1 MNCAIIIPCINLDY
15 ETKLCIKK
23 CLKQKKIKN
32 SRITEIYGFH
42 TVIAALSNSNR
53 IHQKLAISQ
62 THKSII
68 TRKIKQNVKE
78 ILVLP
83 NKEMFKLYGGE
94 NTHQGIVLTTSSLIQ
109 PNLNVILDE
118 SINKKIEV
126 VVMLDQVT
134 DPNNIGSVM
143 RSCILFNCKSV
154 IVSKDNAPDIT
165 PSVAKAASGALEVVN
180 YVKVT
185 NLSNAI
191 RKFKKNN
198 FWVCGLDIN
207 NNNLDNNFDIPKKCL
222 LVLGAEGKGLRKLTK
237 KECDRIISIP
247 MNPNLIFQI
256 DSLNISNACSIAL
269 YEHFKKNN

>member
-1 MNCAIIIPCINLDY
+1 MSCKYDKIIFM
-15 ETKLCIKK
+15 KFFKK
-23 CLKQKKIKN
+23 KKTKN
-32 SRITEIYGFH
+32 SGITEIYGLH
-42 TVIAALSNSNR
+42 SVIAALNNTNR
-53 IHQKLAISQ
+53 KHQKLAISQ

-68 TRKIKQNVKE
+68 TRIIKQKVNE
-78 ILVLP
+78 ILILP

-94 NTHQGIVLTTSSLIQ
+94 NTHQGMVLTTSSLIQ
-109 PNLNVILDE
+109 PDLDVILNK
-118 SINKKIEV
+118 SINKKVEV

-134 DPNNIGSVM
+134 DPNNIGSIM
-143 RSCILFNCKSV
+143 RSCILFNCSSV

-165 PSVAKAASGALEVVN
+165 PSMAKAASGALEVVN

-207 NNNLDNNFDIPKKCL
+207 NNHLDNNFDIPKKCL

>member
-1 MNCAIIIPCINLDY
+1 MKFFKKKK
-15 ETKLCIKK
+15 TK
-23 CLKQKKIKN
+23 N
-32 SRITEIYGFH
+32 NGITEIYGLH
-42 TVIAALSNSNR
+42 SVIAALNNTNR
-53 IHQKLAISQ
+53 KHQKLVISQ

-109 PNLNVILDE
+109 PDLDVILDK

-134 DPNNIGSVM
+134 DPNNIGSIM

-185 NLSNAI
+185 NLSYAI

-207 NNNLDNNFDIPKKCL
+207 SKSLDNNFDIPKKCL

>member
-1 MNCAIIIPCINLDY
+1 MSSKYDKTIFMKFFKKKK
-15 ETKLCIKK
+15 TK
-23 CLKQKKIKN
+23 N
-32 SRITEIYGFH
+32 NGITEIYGLH
-42 TVIAALSNSNR
+42 SVIAALNNTNR
-53 IHQKLAISQ
+53 KHQKLAISQ

-109 PNLNVILDE
+109 PDLDVILDE

-134 DPNNIGSVM
+134 DPNNIGSIM

-207 NNNLDNNFDIPKKCL
+207 NNHLDNNFDIPKKCL

>member
-1 MNCAIIIPCINLDY
+1 
-15 ETKLCIKK
+15 
-23 CLKQKKIKN
+23 
-32 SRITEIYGFH
+32 
-42 TVIAALSNSNR
+42 
-53 IHQKLAISQ
+53 
-62 THKSII
+62 
-68 TRKIKQNVKE
+68 
-78 ILVLP
+78 
-83 NKEMFKLYGGE
+83 MFKLYGGE

-109 PNLNVILDE
+109 PDLDVILDE

-134 DPNNIGSVM
+134 DPNNIGSIM

-165 PSVAKAASGALEVVN
+165 PSMAKAASGALEVVN

-256 DSLNISNACSIAL
+256 DSLNVSNACSIAL

>member
-1 MNCAIIIPCINLDY
+1 M
-15 ETKLCIKK
+15 KK
-23 CLKQKKIKN
+23 VANRKKPKN
-32 SRITEIYGFH
+32 KGFIDIYGVH
-42 TVIAALSNSNR
+42 AVKAALNNNKR
-53 IHQKLAISQ
+53 KHQKLIIS
-62 THKSII
+62 KSHRSLINHEIQQSVREII
-68 TRKIKQNVKE
+68 E
-78 ILVLP
+78 LS
-83 NKEMFKLYGGE
+83 NKEMFKLFGGE
-94 NTHQGIVLTTSSLIQ
+94 NIHQGIVLTTSSLVQ
-109 PNLNVILDE
+109 PNLDEILNE
-118 SINKKIEV
+118 SINTKIEV
-126 VVMLDQVT
+126 VIMLDQVT
-134 DPNNIGSVM
+134 DPNNIGSII
-143 RSCILFNCKSV
+143 RSSSLFNCKSV

-165 PSVAKAASGALEVVN
+165 PSIAKAASGALEVVN

>member
-1 MNCAIIIPCINLDY
+1 MSSKYDK
-15 ETKLCIKK
+15 TVFMKFFKK
-23 CLKQKKIKN
+23 KKTKN
-32 SRITEIYGFH
+32 SGMTEIYGLH
-42 TVIAALSNSNR
+42 SVIAAHNNINR
-53 IHQKLAISQ
+53 KHKKLVISQ

-68 TRKIKQNVKE
+68 TTKIKQNVKE

-109 PNLNVILDE
+109 PDLDVILDK

-134 DPNNIGSVM
+134 DPNNIGSIM

-165 PSVAKAASGALEVVN
+165 SSIAKAASGALEVVN

-207 NNNLDNNFDIPKKCL
+207 NNHLDNNFDIPKKCL

>member
-1 MNCAIIIPCINLDY
+1 LSSKYDKAVFMKFFKN
-15 ETKLCIKK
+15 KK
-23 CLKQKKIKN
+23 TKN
-32 SRITEIYGFH
+32 SGMAEIYGFH
-42 TVIAALSNSNR
+42 SVIAALNNANR
-53 IHQKLAISQ
+53 KHQKLAISQ
-62 THKSII
+62 AHKSIL
-68 TRKIKQNVKE
+68 TEKIKQNVKE
-78 ILVLP
+78 VLVLP

-109 PNLNVILDE
+109 PGLDIILEE
-118 SINKKIEV
+118 SINKKIEI

-134 DPNNIGSVM
+134 DPNNIGSIM

-165 PSVAKAASGALEVVN
+165 PSIAKAASGALEVVN

-207 NNNLDNNFDIPKKCL
+207 NNHLDNNFDIPKKCL

-269 YEHFKKNN
+269 YEHFKKYN

>member
-1 MNCAIIIPCINLDY
+1 MKIF
-15 ETKLCIKK
+15 KK
-23 CLKQKKIKN
+23 KKSKN
-32 SRITEIYGFH
+32 SGMTEIYGLH
-42 TVIAALSNSNR
+42 SVIAALNNTNR
-53 IHQKLAISQ
+53 KHQKLAISQ

-68 TRKIKQNVKE
+68 TKKIKQNVKE

-83 NKEMFKLYGGE
+83 NKEMLKLYGGE
-94 NTHQGIVLTTSSLIQ
+94 NRHQGIVLRTSSLKQ
-109 PNLNVILDE
+109 PDLDVILDR
-118 SINKKIEV
+118 SVNKISEV
-126 VVMLDQVT
+126 VIMLDQVT
-134 DPNNIGSVM
+134 DPNNIGSIM

-154 IVSKDNAPDIT
+154 IVSKDNAPDTT
-165 PSVAKAASGALEVVN
+165 PSMAKAASGALEVVN

-207 NNNLDNNFDIPKKCL
+207 NKNLDNNFDIPKKCL

-237 KECDRIISIP
+237 TECDRIISIP

-256 DSLNISNACSIAL
+256 DSLNISNACAIAL

>member
-1 MNCAIIIPCINLDY
+1 M
-15 ETKLCIKK
+15 KK
-23 CLKQKKIKN
+23 VANRKKPKN
-32 SRITEIYGFH
+32 KGFIDIYGVH
-42 TVIAALSNSNR
+42 AVKAALNNNKR
-53 IHQKLAISQ
+53 KHQKLIIS
-62 THKSII
+62 KSHRNLINHEIQQSVREII
-68 TRKIKQNVKE
+68 E
-78 ILVLP
+78 LS
-83 NKEMFKLYGGE
+83 NKELFKLYGGE

-109 PNLNVILDE
+109 PDLDVILNE

-134 DPNNIGSVM
+134 DPNNIGSIM

-165 PSVAKAASGALEVVN
+165 PSIAKAASGALEVVN
-180 YVKVT
+180 YIKVT

>member
-1 MNCAIIIPCINLDY
+1 M
-15 ETKLCIKK
+15 KFF
-23 CLKQKKIKN
+23 KQKKTKN
-32 SRITEIYGFH
+32 SGITEIYGFH
-42 TVIAALSNSNR
+42 SVIAALNNNNR
-53 IHQKLAISQ
+53 KHQKLAISQ

-68 TRKIKQNVKE
+68 TRKIIQNVKE
-78 ILVLP
+78 ILVLS

-109 PNLNVILDE
+109 PDLNVILDE
-118 SINKKIEV
+118 SRNKKIKI

-134 DPNNIGSVM
+134 DPNNIGSIM
-143 RSCILFNCKSV
+143 RSCILFNCKTV

-165 PSVAKAASGALEVVN
+165 PSIAKAASGALEVVN

-207 NNNLDNNFDIPKKCL
+207 NNHLDNNFEIPNKCL
-222 LVLGAEGKGLRKLTK
+222 LILGAEGKGLRKLTK

-247 MNPNLIFQI
+247 MNL
-256 DSLNISNACSIAL
+256 
-269 YEHFKKNN
+269 KKNTFILSN

>member
-1 MNCAIIIPCINLDY
+1 M
-15 ETKLCIKK
+15 KFFKK
-23 CLKQKKIKN
+23 KKTKN
-32 SRITEIYGFH
+32 SGMTEIYGLH
-42 TVIAALSNSNR
+42 SVIAALNNTNR
-53 IHQKLAISQ
+53 KHQKLAISQ

-78 ILVLP
+78 ILVLH

-109 PNLNVILDE
+109 PDLDVILDE
-118 SINKKIEV
+118 SINKKIEI

-134 DPNNIGSVM
+134 DPNNIGSIM

-165 PSVAKAASGALEVVN
+165 PSIAKAASWALEVVN

-198 FWVCGLDIN
+198 FWVYGLDIN

>member
-1 MNCAIIIPCINLDY
+1 
-15 ETKLCIKK
+15 
-23 CLKQKKIKN
+23 
-32 SRITEIYGFH
+32 
-42 TVIAALSNSNR
+42 
-53 IHQKLAISQ
+53 
-62 THKSII
+62 
-68 TRKIKQNVKE
+68 
-78 ILVLP
+78 
-83 NKEMFKLYGGE
+83 
-94 NTHQGIVLTTSSLIQ
+94 
-109 PNLNVILDE
+109 
-118 SINKKIEV
+118 
-126 VVMLDQVT
+126 MLDQVT
-134 DPNNIGSVM
+134 DPNNIGSIM

-198 FWVCGLDIN
+198 FWVYGLDIN

>member
-1 MNCAIIIPCINLDY
+1 MKFFKN
-15 ETKLCIKK
+15 KK
-23 CLKQKKIKN
+23 TKN
-32 SRITEIYGFH
+32 SGMAEIYGFH
-42 TVIAALSNSNR
+42 SVIAALNNAKR
-53 IHQKLAISQ
+53 KHQKLAISQ
-62 THKSII
+62 AHKSIL
-68 TRKIKQNVKE
+68 TEKIKQNVKE
-78 ILVLP
+78 VLVLP

-109 PNLNVILDE
+109 PGLDIILEE
-118 SINKKIEV
+118 SINKKIEI

-134 DPNNIGSVM
+134 DPNNIGSIM

-165 PSVAKAASGALEVVN
+165 PSIAKAASGALEVVN

-198 FWVCGLDIN
+198 FWVCGLDVN
-207 NNNLDNNFDIPKKCL
+207 NKNLDSNFDIPKKCL

>member
-1 MNCAIIIPCINLDY
+1 M
-15 ETKLCIKK
+15 KFFKK
-23 CLKQKKIKN
+23 KKTKN
-32 SRITEIYGFH
+32 SEITEIYGLH
-42 TVIAALSNSNR
+42 SVIAALNNTNR
-53 IHQKLAISQ
+53 KHQKLVISQ
-62 THKSII
+62 TRKSII
-68 TRKIKQNVKE
+68 TTRIKQNVKE

-83 NKEMFKLYGGE
+83 NKEMFKLYGSE
-94 NTHQGIVLTTSSLIQ
+94 NTHQGIVLTTSSLSQ
-109 PNLNVILDE
+109 PDLDVILDE

-134 DPNNIGSVM
+134 DPNNIGSIM

-165 PSVAKAASGALEVVN
+165 PSIAKAASGALEVVN

-207 NNNLDNNFDIPKKCL
+207 NNHLDNNFDIPKKCL

>member
-1 MNCAIIIPCINLDY
+1 MSSKYDKAVFMKFFKN
-15 ETKLCIKK
+15 KK
-23 CLKQKKIKN
+23 TKN
-32 SRITEIYGFH
+32 SGMAEIYGFH
-42 TVIAALSNSNR
+42 SVIAALNNANR
-53 IHQKLAISQ
+53 KHQKLAISQ
-62 THKSII
+62 AHKSIL
-68 TRKIKQNVKE
+68 TEKIKQNVKE
-78 ILVLP
+78 VLVLP

-109 PNLNVILDE
+109 PGLDIILEE
-118 SINKKIEV
+118 SINKKIEI

-134 DPNNIGSVM
+134 DPNNIGSIM

-165 PSVAKAASGALEVVN
+165 PSIAKAASGALEVVN

-207 NNNLDNNFDIPKKCL
+207 NNHLDNNFDIPKKCL

>member
-1 MNCAIIIPCINLDY
+1 MKIS
-15 ETKLCIKK
+15 KK
-23 CLKQKKIKN
+23 KRTKN
-32 SRITEIYGFH
+32 SEIIEIYGLH
-42 TVIAALSNSNR
+42 TVKAALNNSNR
-53 IHQKLAISQ
+53 KHQKLVISQ
-62 THKSII
+62 SHKDII
-68 TRKIKQNVKE
+68 TKEIKQNVKE
-78 ILVLP
+78 ILVLS
-83 NKEMFKLYGGE
+83 NKEMLKLYGGE
-94 NTHQGIVLTTSSLIQ
+94 NKHQGIVLTTSSLIQ
-109 PNLNVILDE
+109 PDLDATLDK

-126 VVMLDQVT
+126 VIMLDQVT
-134 DPNNIGSVM
+134 DPNNIGSIM

-165 PSVAKAASGALEVVN
+165 PSIAKAASGALEVVN

-198 FWVCGLDIN
+198 FWVCGLDVN
-207 NNNLDNNFDIPKKCL
+207 NKNLDSNFDIPKKCL

>member
-1 MNCAIIIPCINLDY
+1 MKFFKN
-15 ETKLCIKK
+15 KK
-23 CLKQKKIKN
+23 TKN
-32 SRITEIYGFH
+32 SGMAEIYGFH
-42 TVIAALSNSNR
+42 SVIAALNNANR
-53 IHQKLAISQ
+53 KHQKLAISQ
-62 THKSII
+62 AHKSIL
-68 TRKIKQNVKE
+68 TEKIKQNVKE
-78 ILVLP
+78 VLVLP

-109 PNLNVILDE
+109 PGLDIILEE
-118 SINKKIEV
+118 SINKKIEI

-134 DPNNIGSVM
+134 DPNNIGSIM

-165 PSVAKAASGALEVVN
+165 PSIAKAASGALEVVN

-207 NNNLDNNFDIPKKCL
+207 NNHLDNNFDIPKKCL

>member
-1 MNCAIIIPCINLDY
+1 M
-15 ETKLCIKK
+15 KFF
-23 CLKQKKIKN
+23 KQKKTKN
-32 SRITEIYGFH
+32 SGITEIYGFH
-42 TVIAALSNSNR
+42 SVIAALNNTNR
-53 IHQKLAISQ
+53 KHQKLAISQ

-68 TRKIKQNVKE
+68 TRKIIQNVKE
-78 ILVLP
+78 ILVLS

-109 PNLNVILDE
+109 PDLNVILDE
-118 SINKKIEV
+118 SRNKKIKI

-134 DPNNIGSVM
+134 DPNNIGSIM
-143 RSCILFNCKSV
+143 RSCILFNCKTV

-165 PSVAKAASGALEVVN
+165 PSIAKAASGALEVVN

-207 NNNLDNNFDIPKKCL
+207 NNHLDNNFEIPNKCL
-222 LVLGAEGKGLRKLTK
+222 LILGAEGKGLRKLTK